1 MFSSFS
7 KQFEKPE
14 GLLGQVAGK
23 IMSIENQSINKWTL
37 DLLTIQ
43 PEDQVLE
50 VGFGPGFAIEEVGK
64 RFPSIYIDGVDSSE
78 TMKHTCENRNK
89 ALIND
94 GRLRLFVKDIAEFTS
109 DKQYNRVFSVNNYPL
124 WPNRQKGLAV
134 LYDLMKR
141 DGKIAITVQPREE
154 DADEEK
160 TKDLAQSIS
169 RELEEA
175 GFSGTAIHYKD
186 VRPILTVCVTAIK

>member
-1 MFSSFS
+1 MFSFFS

-37 DLLTIQ
+37 ALLTIQ

-50 VGFGPGFAIEEVGK
+50 VGFGPGFAIEEARK
-64 RFPSIYIDGVDSSE
+64 RFPSIYIDGVDPSE

-109 DKQYNRVFSVNNYPL
+109 DKQYDRVFSVNNYPL

-160 TKDLAQSIS
+160 TKNLAQSIS
-169 RELEEA
+169 GELEEA

-186 VRPILTVCVTAIK
+186 VRPVLTVCVTAIK